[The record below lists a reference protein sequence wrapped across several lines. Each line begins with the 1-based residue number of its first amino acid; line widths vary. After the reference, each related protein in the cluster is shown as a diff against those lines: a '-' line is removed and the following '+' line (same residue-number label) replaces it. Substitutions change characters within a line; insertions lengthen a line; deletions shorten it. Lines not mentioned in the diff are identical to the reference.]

1 MKIAVVNEERKV
13 ESVAP
18 KILIYDTLDALN
30 KDLQNLPDGAIVA
43 TKENNSQISVIED
56 LENKVAQQQAQIA
69 ELQAKLNSVES
80 TANRLSPL
88 LGKTYIWKAEMAVTA
103 NNLKL
108 KITSDPRTGNQ
119 QGYGFLAMTS
129 YHTSYGDSTHISLDL
144 IRLSYTPY
152 NGNEWRIITPYHI
165 VGNCS
170 PTFTW
175 DTSGIWLQVAPAN
188 VYLCSTIIAPTDWR
202 P

>member
-43 TKENNSQISVIED
+43 TKENNSQISVVED
-56 LENKVAQQQAQIA
+56 LETKIA
-69 ELQAKLNSVES
+69 ELQAKLSNVES
-80 TANRLSPL
+80 IANRLSPL
-88 LGKTYIWKAEMAVTA
+88 IGKTYIWKAEMAVTA
-103 NNLKL
+103 SNLKL
-108 KITSDPRTGNQ
+108 KIATDPRTGNQ

-165 VGNCS
+165 AGNCN
-170 PTFTW
+170 PVFTW
-175 DTSGIWLQVAPAN
+175 DASGIWLQVAPAN